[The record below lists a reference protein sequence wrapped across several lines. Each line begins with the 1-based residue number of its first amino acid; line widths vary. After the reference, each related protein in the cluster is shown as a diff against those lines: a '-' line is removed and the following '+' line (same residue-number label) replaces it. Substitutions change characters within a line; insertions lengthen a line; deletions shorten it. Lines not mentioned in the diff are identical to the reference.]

1 MIFSNWVMQLGAA
14 ALFLALPKSVA
25 STSDLSVPPW
35 AGSPVAPKNTG
46 KTCTV
51 IPLGGKQDDV
61 PQILAAFKECNHG
74 GRVVF
79 PEGHTYWIA
88 QKLNPV
94 VTDVTVDW
102 KGTWLFSDDIEKWR
116 NNTYWIEFQNHW
128 TAFALSGK
136 RIHING
142 HGTGGING
150 SGNSW
155 YNVEKAFTQPGRPM
169 AFTPWNVTD
178 LHVEHFSIIDSPL
191 WALFIINGTNSK
203 FDDIVVNSTA
213 VNAPWGT
220 NWVQNTDGFDTM
232 DSRNISLTNFIYQ
245 GGDDAIAIKPR
256 SYGIYMQN
264 VTIHGGNGPAIG
276 SLGQYLEDNSVKDII
291 MRDVHILSYNE
302 DMKNAAYVK
311 TWVGELV
318 PQDPSK
324 NGWYESGGKP
334 RGGGWGNVTNIRFE
348 NFHVEGASAGAS
360 INQNSGDN
368 GSYAG
373 TSKMLVSDVTF
384 VNFTGYISNSNSGSV
399 SCSKRY
405 PCYNIAFEDFSLAQ
419 GSNGTATNATGSCS
433 YIKPGGVIGLNGCG
447 N

>member
-61 PQILAAFKECNHG
+61 PQILAAFNECNHG

-102 KGTWLFSDDIEKWR
+102 KGTWLFSDDVEKWR

-178 LHVEHFSIIDSPL
+178 LHVEHC
-191 WALFIINGTNSK
+191 
-203 FDDIVVNSTA
+203 
-213 VNAPWGT
+213 
-220 NWVQNTDGFDTM
+220 
-232 DSRNISLTNFIYQ
+232 
-245 GGDDAIAIKPR
+245 GDDAIAIKPR

-384 VNFTGYISNSNSGSV
+384 VNFTGYISNSKSGSV

-433 YIKPGGVIGLNGCG
+433 YIKPGGVIGLNGCDIEQFNG
-447 N
+447 R